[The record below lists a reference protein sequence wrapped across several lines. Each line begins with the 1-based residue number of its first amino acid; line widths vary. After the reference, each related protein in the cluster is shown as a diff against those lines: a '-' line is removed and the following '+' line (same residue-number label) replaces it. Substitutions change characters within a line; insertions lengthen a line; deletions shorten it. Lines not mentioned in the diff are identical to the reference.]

1 MKKRLAALLLL
12 ICIALQVSGCVFVRD
27 EAIPQGYL
35 RTEEYHDSDG
45 MQDSIDYCKYF
56 YGSDGRGK
64 LFASGKY
71 QEVNAEDVR
80 LLQAYFED
88 FRNWM
93 EATDQ
98 LERYDFETESINAG
112 DLFFLRT
119 KDGYPEFGYY
129 SLYFFD
135 CESNVL
141 YYIRAN
147 I

>member
-12 ICIALQVSGCVFVRD
+12 LCIALQVSGCVFVHD
-27 EAIPQGYL
+27 EAIPRGYL

-56 YGSDGRGK
+56 YGSDGREK
-64 LFASGKY
+64 LLANGRY
-71 QEVNAEDVR
+71 QEANAEDVR

-88 FRNWM
+88 FRSWM
-93 EATDQ
+93 EAGDQ
-98 LERYDFETESINAG
+98 LERYDFDAEIINAG

-119 KDGYPEFGYY
+119 KEGYPEFGYY

-135 CESNVL
+135 RESNVL
-141 YYIRAN
+141 YYIHAN

>member
-12 ICIALQVSGCVFVRD
+12 ICIALQVSGCVYVRD
-27 EAIPQGYL
+27 EAIPRGYL
-35 RTEEYHDSDG
+35 RTEEYHDADG

-56 YGSDGRGK
+56 YGSDGRET
-64 LFASGKY
+64 LLASGKY
-71 QEVNAEDVR
+71 QEANAEDVR

-88 FRNWM
+88 FRSWM
-93 EATDQ
+93 EAADQ
-98 LERYDFETESINAG
+98 HERYDFDAEIINAG

-119 KDGYPEFGYY
+119 KEGYPEFGYY

-141 YYIRAN
+141 YYIHAN